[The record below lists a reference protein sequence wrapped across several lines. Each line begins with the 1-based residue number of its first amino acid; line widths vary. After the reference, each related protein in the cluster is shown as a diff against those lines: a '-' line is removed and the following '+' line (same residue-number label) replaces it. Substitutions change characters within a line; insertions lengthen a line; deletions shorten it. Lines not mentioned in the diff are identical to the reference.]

1 MSIERPDLSSLP
13 EEVQRYIEYLESQ
26 LAQPAGKSAPTPDE
40 EASVSNETPT
50 SQQIITISQSGAAKR
65 SGRHLYAR
73 QRRGGMGVFDL
84 DTPESDPPTHLL
96 VADESDSLIL
106 ITSAGRGFR
115 VPVEQIH
122 ESPVNGRGVS
132 ILERLGLLSGE
143 ELATVLV
150 DRAGAYVALLTERG
164 YVRWIVGHLLGEKLK
179 PGVNLVDAAKYG
191 RPVAACWAP
200 NHGDLL
206 VCSRAGLGIRFS
218 ARQLP
223 LQGCALGI
231 RLNPD
236 DTAVGVAAVNDESQ
250 VLLVTADGKGTI
262 RQMANFRANKSLGA
276 GGKTAIKTDQLVGV
290 RSVEPD
296 NDVTIISRLGKIIRF
311 QANEIPEKSGPVQG
325 VNCMALRG
333 GRVCGDGRFQRHR
346 GPRRVIHSS

>member
-13 EEVQRYIEYLESQ
+13 KEVQHYIEYLESQ
-26 LAQPAGKSAPTPDE
+26 LAGPTGKSTFADAKESPVP
-40 EASVSNETPT
+40 SETPT
-50 SQQIITISQSGAAKR
+50 SQQIITISQNGAAKR

-84 DTPESDPPTHLL
+84 DTPESDPPAHLL

-106 ITSAGRGFR
+106 ISSAGRAFR
-115 VPVEQIH
+115 LPVEQIH

-132 ILERLGLLSGE
+132 ILGRLGLFPGE

-179 PGVNLVDAAKYG
+179 QGTGLLDSNKHG

-200 NHGDLL
+200 TSGDLL
-206 VCSRAGLGIRFS
+206 VCSCAGLGIRFS

-223 LQGCALGI
+223 LQGCGLGL
-231 RLNPD
+231 RLNPG
-236 DTAVGVAAVNDESQ
+236 DTAVGVAAVSDESQ
-250 VLLVTADGKGTI
+250 VLMVTADGKGTI
-262 RQMANFRANKSLGA
+262 RLMADFRANKSLGA
-276 GGKTAIKTDQLVGV
+276 GGKIAIKTDQLVGI
-290 RSVEPD
+290 RSVGAE
-296 NDVTIISRLGKIIRF
+296 NDVAIISRLGKIIRF
-311 QANEIPEKSGPVQG
+311 PADEIPEKSGPVQG
-325 VNCMALRG
+325 VNCMALRADECVATAVFSVAPDPG
-333 GRVCGDGRFQRHR
+333 A
-346 GPRRVIHSS
+346 